1 LNQYR
6 LNGFDFGN
14 ISTFEARFENA
25 AFVCMNFIQRFF
37 LRFHK
42 SKIIQP
48 DVLFGRFSAFQ
59 KTDEQESAWSNALK
73 KFDVGEHLVAL
84 KLLFE
89 YLKNQVQDNITWTE
103 NADNSL
109 NFELIQGSKKILGF
123 ANADLVRVEA
133 RIVRAEVENLGYLRR
148 LVEHN
153 RLLRHSKYALDSE
166 NRIVLLFKSAAK
178 DASPLKILAGL
189 KELATQAD
197 KQDDILIDEFPMLA
211 AIDEG
216 VILPISEAQRNTK
229 IEFLRNEITETFVQM
244 DAAALR
250 PEHNAGAQAYLL
262 LNLIYRLDFL
272 VRPEGFTMELL
283 ERVHRVYFENDDK
296 NRTQK
301 ILAARKELQK
311 ILDRSDAD
319 LHRELYRT
327 TATFGITRVVEHE
340 KIVHFIN
347 GELPALSWLLESKQP
362 DLALAVPGY
371 VAGYS
376 LFNYAMPAPD
386 RALFLLFFQITS
398 PDYFKK
404 LGFQLPYWKNGKL
417 DPKAI
422 RTAILV
428 ICDDHRQDFP
438 AANPDVKSLR
448 FDSAA
453 QFARTFLEL
462 VRDLNLTPA

>member
-1 LNQYR
+1 
-6 LNGFDFGN
+6 
-14 ISTFEARFENA
+14 
-25 AFVCMNFIQRFF
+25 MNFFQRLY
-37 LRFHK
+37 LRFTDPK
-42 SKIIQP
+42 TIQP
-48 DVLFGRFSAFQ
+48 DVLFGRFSNVQ
-59 KTDEQESAWSNALK
+59 KTEEQEKAWSDSLK
-73 KFDVGEHLVAL
+73 KFEAGEHLVAL

-89 YLKNQVQDNITWTE
+89 YLKNKSGDNIIWTE
-103 NADNSL
+103 KADNSID
-109 NFELIQGSKKILGF
+109 FELIQGSKKIVGS
-123 ANADLVRVEA
+123 ATAEIVRVEA
-133 RIVRAEVENLGYLRR
+133 RIVRAEIENLGYLRR

-153 RLLRHSKYALDSE
+153 RLLRHSKYALDGE

-189 KELATQAD
+189 KELSTQAD
-197 KQDDILIDEFPMLA
+197 KQDDILVDEFPMLE

-216 VILPISEAQRNTK
+216 VILPISASERQTK
-229 IEFLRNEITETFVQM
+229 IEFLRSEITEGFAQM

-250 PEHNAGAQAYLL
+250 PEHNVGAQAYIL

-283 ERVHRVYFENDDK
+283 ERVHRVYFEADDK
-296 NRTQK
+296 NKTQK
-301 ILAARKELQK
+301 IQAARKELQK
-311 ILDRSDAD
+311 ILNRSDAD

-327 TATFGITRVVEHE
+327 TATFSIMRSVEHD
-340 KIVHFIN
+340 KIAHFIN
-347 GELPALSWLLESKQP
+347 GELPALNWLLESKQP

-404 LGFQLPYWKNGKL
+404 LGFNLPFWEKAQLN
-417 DPKAI
+417 PKGI
-422 RTAILV
+422 RTEILR
-428 ICDDHRQDFP
+428 ICEKNHQEFP
-438 AANPDVKSLR
+438 QIKPDVASLR